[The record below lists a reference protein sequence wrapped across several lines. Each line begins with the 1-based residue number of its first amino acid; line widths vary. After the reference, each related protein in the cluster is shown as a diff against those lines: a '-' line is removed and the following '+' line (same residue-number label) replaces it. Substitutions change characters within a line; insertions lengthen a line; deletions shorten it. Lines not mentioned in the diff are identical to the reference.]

1 MDQASALP
9 AASCERN
16 PAAPRTSS
24 SCSRSEDRSQT
35 GAPPPARLDP
45 QSAPHVAPS
54 SRDPRPSSPALCST
68 QRDICCR
75 IFTPAQ
81 PEYPAASVRDNCS
94 GAYTHPIKPTSPRCH
109 SAWQPNPG
117 RRSTY
122 RRGKSVQTTGTT
134 SPHATRHL
142 ARPHKKQSLLL
153 RARVVRL
160 RGPTDQLEVLE
171 CAG

>member
-1 MDQASALP
+1 MDQASALL

-24 SCSRSEDRSQT
+24 SCSRFEDRSQT
-35 GAPPPARLDP
+35 GALPPARLDP
-45 QSAPHVAPS
+45 QSAPHAAPS

-94 GAYTHPIKPTSPRCH
+94 GAYKVPIAILTYFVYPLMTGLAAVALGLETLSPR
-109 SAWQPNPG
+109 G
-117 RRSTY
+117 
-122 RRGKSVQTTGTT
+122 V
-134 SPHATRHL
+134 L
-142 ARPHKKQSLLL
+142 AAL
-153 RARVVRL
+153 A
-160 RGPTDQLEVLE
+160 
-171 CAG
+171 A

>member
-1 MDQASALP
+1 MDRASALP

-24 SCSRSEDRSQT
+24 SCSRFEDRSQT
-35 GAPPPARLDP
+35 GALPPARLDP
-45 QSAPHVAPS
+45 QSAPHAAPS

-94 GAYTHPIKPTSPRCH
+94 GAYISGGGFCCAAK
-109 SAWQPNPG
+109 
-117 RRSTY
+117 
-122 RRGKSVQTTGTT
+122 GTALGCACRYF
-134 SPHATRHL
+134 SIGVGL
-142 ARPHKKQSLLL
+142 A
-153 RARVVRL
+153 AA
-160 RGPTDQLEVLE
+160 GPLAAAAL
-171 CAG
+171 

>member
-1 MDQASALP
+1 MDQASALL

-24 SCSRSEDRSQT
+24 SCSRFEDRSQT

-45 QSAPHVAPS
+45 QSAPHAAPS

-94 GAYTHPIKPTSPRCH
+94 GAYNLIIEI
-109 SAWQPNPG
+109 
-117 RRSTY
+117 
-122 RRGKSVQTTGTT
+122 GKDAGFQVQLM
-134 SPHATRHL
+134 PMAL
-142 ARPHKKQSLLL
+142 DELIPA
-153 RARVVRL
+153 
-160 RGPTDQLEVLE
+160 
-171 CAG
+171 

>member
-35 GAPPPARLDP
+35 GALPPARLVP
-45 QSAPHVAPS
+45 QSVPHVAPS

-94 GAYTHPIKPTSPRCH
+94 GAYIL
-109 SAWQPNPG
+109 
-117 RRSTY
+117 
-122 RRGKSVQTTGTT
+122 
-134 SPHATRHL
+134 L
-142 ARPHKKQSLLL
+142 ARNVGYSLLEGWIVWSIAL
-153 RARVVRL
+153 YILTGVFWLPVVWMQMRMRDLASEAARMRQPLPVRYHEL
-160 RGPTDQLEVLE
+160 FWLWFAFGFP
-171 CAG
+171 AF

>member
-1 MDQASALP
+1 MDQASALL

-24 SCSRSEDRSQT
+24 SCSRFEDRSQT
-35 GAPPPARLDP
+35 GALPPARLDP
-45 QSAPHVAPS
+45 QSAPHAAPS

-94 GAYTHPIKPTSPRCH
+94 GAYTPAKGSSIGGDGASPPHRKC
-109 SAWQPNPG
+109 PG
-117 RRSTY
+117 RQAATTKLGKI
-122 RRGKSVQTTGTT
+122 RRPQLGRIQRPLTAGT
-134 SPHATRHL
+134 
-142 ARPHKKQSLLL
+142 
-153 RARVVRL
+153 RA
-160 RGPTDQLEVLE
+160 PFD
-171 CAG
+171 

>member
-9 AASCERN
+9 AASCARN

-35 GAPPPARLDP
+35 DAPPHARSDP

-54 SRDPRPSSPALCST
+54 NRDPRPSSPALCST

-81 PEYPAASVRDNCS
+81 PDYPAASVRDNCS
-94 GAYTHPIKPTSPRCH
+94 GAYTPDFAERM
-109 SAWQPNPG
+109 A
-117 RRSTY
+117 
-122 RRGKSVQTTGTT
+122 
-134 SPHATRHL
+134 
-142 ARPHKKQSLLL
+142 
-153 RARVVRL
+153 
-160 RGPTDQLEVLE
+160 EVLCVYRTVKILKKAATATKQE
-171 CAG
+171 RDKKVAVI

>member
-45 QSAPHVAPS
+45 QSVPHVAPS

-94 GAYTHPIKPTSPRCH
+94 GAYTVDEVKAMLDQGTPVQIIDTRPRHTS
-109 SAWQPNPG
+109 
-117 RRSTY
+117 
-122 RRGKSVQTTGTT
+122 
-134 SPHATRHL
+134 
-142 ARPHKKQSLLL
+142 
-153 RARVVRL
+153 
-160 RGPTDQLEVLE
+160 
-171 CAG
+171 

>member
-1 MDQASALP
+1 MDQASALL

-24 SCSRSEDRSQT
+24 SCSRFEDRSQT
-35 GAPPPARLDP
+35 GALPPARLDP

-81 PEYPAASVRDNCS
+81 PEYPAASVRIIAPALTSHLWRTVDARENALACLLDLPQQCIDIP
-94 GAYTHPIKPTSPRCH
+94 THEFTPPVH
-109 SAWQPNPG
+109 
-117 RRSTY
+117 
-122 RRGKSVQTTGTT
+122 
-134 SPHATRHL
+134 
-142 ARPHKKQSLLL
+142 
-153 RARVVRL
+153 
-160 RGPTDQLEVLE
+160 
-171 CAG
+171 

>member
-1 MDQASALP
+1 MDQASALL

-24 SCSRSEDRSQT
+24 SCSRFEDRSQT
-35 GAPPPARLDP
+35 GALPPARLDP
-45 QSAPHVAPS
+45 QSAPHAAPS

-94 GAYTHPIKPTSPRCH
+94 GAYNT
-109 SAWQPNPG
+109 
-117 RRSTY
+117 
-122 RRGKSVQTTGTT
+122 
-134 SPHATRHL
+134 L
-142 ARPHKKQSLLL
+142 
-153 RARVVRL
+153 VVL
-160 RGPTDQLEVLE
+160 NTVTDPTDYKSAFAAINNVIATTNAAYHAQV
-171 CAG
+171 A

>member
-1 MDQASALP
+1 MDQASALL

-24 SCSRSEDRSQT
+24 SCSRFEDQSQT
-35 GAPPPARLDP
+35 GALPPARLDP
-45 QSAPHVAPS
+45 QSAPRAAPS

-94 GAYTHPIKPTSPRCH
+94 GAYTRKLREERFQFGVIFTQLFCPLIRRRNDSGVL
-109 SAWQPNPG
+109 AFD
-117 RRSTY
+117 RSTH
-122 RRGKSVQTTGTT
+122 VQI
-134 SPHATRHL
+134 
-142 ARPHKKQSLLL
+142 
-153 RARVVRL
+153 
-160 RGPTDQLEVLE
+160 
-171 CAG
+171 

>member
-1 MDQASALP
+1 MDQASALL

-24 SCSRSEDRSQT
+24 SCSRSEDRSKT
-35 GAPPPARLDP
+35 GALPPARLDP
-45 QSAPHVAPS
+45 QSVPHVAPS

-94 GAYTHPIKPTSPRCH
+94 GAYTTARKPPIESLRVKLKSCREEIELESPGIEWQAQTS
-109 SAWQPNPG
+109 A
-117 RRSTY
+117 
-122 RRGKSVQTTGTT
+122 
-134 SPHATRHL
+134 
-142 ARPHKKQSLLL
+142 L
-153 RARVVRL
+153 RVRWL
-160 RGPTDQLEVLE
+160 S
-171 CAG
+171 

>member
-35 GAPPPARLDP
+35 GALPPARLDP
-45 QSAPHVAPS
+45 QSVPHAAPS

-94 GAYTHPIKPTSPRCH
+94 GAYTGWIRRMRVLVCE
-109 SAWQPNPG
+109 
-117 RRSTY
+117 RRSVL
-122 RRGKSVQTTGTT
+122 K
-134 SPHATRHL
+134 H
-142 ARPHKKQSLLL
+142 QSLLL
-153 RARVVRL
+153 TPRPLGRGDEILYRQRAWAAMGDEPL
-160 RGPTDQLEVLE
+160 
-171 CAG
+171 

>member
-1 MDQASALP
+1 MDQASALL

-24 SCSRSEDRSQT
+24 SCSRFEDRSQT
-35 GAPPPARLDP
+35 GALPPARLDP

-94 GAYTHPIKPTSPRCH
+94 GAYTGVAVEIN
-109 SAWQPNPG
+109 ANPW
-117 RRSTY
+117 
-122 RRGKSVQTTGTT
+122 
-134 SPHATRHL
+134 
-142 ARPHKKQSLLL
+142 
-153 RARVVRL
+153 RL
-160 RGPTDQLEVLE
+160 DLDWRWHRQALDLG
-171 CAG
+171 CM